1 MTTFPQARQIHGFRD
16 MIGESAAMLALRAL
30 LVKVA
35 HSHVNT
41 VLITGESGTG
51 KDLAAKLIHQ
61 ESERRGLPFMNITC
75 TALQQSLLDSE
86 LFGHEKGSFT
96 DAKIQR
102 RGLLELAAGGTVF
115 LDEVGEMSA
124 GLQAKLLR
132 FLEDRTF
139 MRVGGGQEMRVD
151 VRVIAATNRN
161 LADEVRAGRFRE
173 DLYFRLQVLPV
184 EMPPLRERHG
194 DIHLLVDFFQR
205 QFAVEEQ
212 RPLRPLSAVAG
223 QRLEQYSWPGN
234 VRELRNAVERAVLLA
249 DGGVLEADNFRLEG
263 SPAIPS
269 TGHSRA
275 AAHHF
280 HPLGAGRHRRPIS
293 GGFAQM
299 DADELH
305 KTTDEPSERHLHVAH
320 GDAEHHRGDHLVELP
335 ADGVDIAA
343 LELDLVVQAIERTH
357 GNQAMA
363 AELLGM
369 TRDQM
374 RYRVAKMRDGAGESP

>member
-1 MTTFPQARQIHGFRD
+1 
-16 MIGESAAMLALRAL
+16 
-30 LVKVA
+30 
-35 HSHVNT
+35 
-41 VLITGESGTG
+41 
-51 KDLAAKLIHQ
+51 
-61 ESERRGLPFMNITC
+61 MNITC
-75 TALQQSLLDSE
+75 TALQESLLDSE

-96 DAKIQR
+96 DAKMQK

-139 MRVGGGQEMRVD
+139 MRVGGGQEVRVD

-161 LADEVRAGRFRE
+161 LAEEVRAGRFRE
-173 DLYFRLQVLPV
+173 DLYFRLRVLPL

-212 RPLRPLSAVAG
+212 RPLRPLSAAAR

-249 DGGVLEADNFRLEG
+249 DGEILEPSDFLLEG
-263 SPAIPS
+263 PPVVHGHARPAAPQPHVV
-269 TGHSRA
+269 GRYSR
-275 AAHHF
+275 
-280 HPLGAGRHRRPIS
+280 PTS
-293 GGFAQM
+293 GGFAEM
-299 DADELH
+299 DADELR
-305 KTTDEPSERHLHVAH
+305 KTTDESSARHLHVAH
-320 GDAEHHRGDHLVELP
+320 GGAEHHRGDHMVELP
-335 ADGVDIAA
+335 ADGVDMAA
-343 LELDLVVQAIERTH
+343 LEQDLVVQAIERTH

-374 RYRVAKMRDGAGESP
+374 RYRVAKMRDGAGENP

>member
-1 MTTFPQARQIHGFRD
+1 MTAFPPARQVHGFRD
-16 MIGESAAMLALRAL
+16 MIGESAAMTALRTL

-35 HSHVNT
+35 QSHVTT

-61 ESERRGLPFMNITC
+61 ESERRTLPFMNITC
-75 TALQQSLLDSE
+75 TALQESLLDSE

-96 DAKIQR
+96 DAKMQK

-161 LADEVRAGRFRE
+161 LAEEVRAGRFRE
-173 DLYFRLQVLPV
+173 DLYFRLRVLPV

-205 QFAVEEQ
+205 QFAIEEQ
-212 RPLRPLSAVAG
+212 RPLRPLSAAAR

-249 DGGVLEADNFRLEG
+249 DGEILEPGDFRLEG
-263 SPAIPS
+263 PPAAHGPAAL
-269 TGHSRA
+269 RA
-275 AAHHF
+275 AASQF
-280 HPLGAGRHRRPIS
+280 HAGGAGRYTRHTS
-293 GGFAQM
+293 GGFAEM
-299 DADELH
+299 DADDLR
-305 KTTDEPSERHLHVAH
+305 KTNDESSARHLHVAH
-320 GDAEHHRGDHLVELP
+320 GGAEHHRGDHMVELP
-335 ADGVDIAA
+335 AEGVDIAA
-343 LELDLVVQAIERTH
+343 LEQDLVVQAIERTH

-374 RYRVAKMRDGAGESP
+374 RYRVAKMRDGAGENS

>member
-1 MTTFPQARQIHGFRD
+1 MTGLPQARQVHGFRD
-16 MIGESAAMLALRAL
+16 MIGESAAMHTLRTL

-35 HSHVNT
+35 QSHVTT

-61 ESERRGLPFMNITC
+61 ESERRAQPFMNITC
-75 TALQQSLLDSE
+75 TALQESLLDSE

-96 DAKIQR
+96 DAKMQK

-115 LDEVGEMSA
+115 LDEVGEMSP

-139 MRVGGGQEMRVD
+139 MRVGGGQEVRVD
-151 VRVIAATNRN
+151 VRVIAATNRD
-161 LADEVRAGRFRE
+161 LAEEVRAGRFHE
-173 DLYFRLQVLPV
+173 DLYFRLRVLPV
-184 EMPPLRERHG
+184 EMPPLRDRHG
-194 DIHLLVDFFQR
+194 DIQVLVDYFQR
-205 QFAVEEQ
+205 QFAGEEQ
-212 RPLRPLSAVAG
+212 RPLRPLSAAAR

-249 DGGVLEADNFRLEG
+249 DGPSLEPTDFLLEG
-263 SPAIPS
+263 PRTAHAMA
-269 TGHSRA
+269 GSRA
-275 AAHHF
+275 APQLYVVGASRHSRPVSGAFAEVDAAEPHKPHDDRAA
-280 HPLGAGRHRRPIS
+280 HPLHVSHAAPDHRH
-293 GGFAQM
+293 G
-299 DADELH
+299 E
-305 KTTDEPSERHLHVAH
+305 
-320 GDAEHHRGDHLVELP
+320 HLVELP
-335 ADGVDIAA
+335 AEGVDIAA
-343 LELDLVVQAIERTH
+343 LEQDLVVQAIERTH

-374 RYRVAKMRDGAGESP
+374 RYRVAKLREGASENS